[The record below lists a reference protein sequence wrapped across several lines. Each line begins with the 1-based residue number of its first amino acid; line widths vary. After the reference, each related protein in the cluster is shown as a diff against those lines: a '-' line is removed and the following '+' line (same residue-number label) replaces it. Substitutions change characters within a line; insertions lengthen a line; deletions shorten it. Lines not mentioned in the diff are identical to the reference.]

1 MEAEP
6 LNRRLICFQT
16 YTLARRSYSQISSLI
31 ELTCFGDVVFVHC
44 FFFIG
49 CGRYSLL
56 VSTKFLSCFC
66 RLTIVVFVLF
76 VLCVRM
82 KIVALHCV
90 KMFKNNKSWFCFI
103 YITYRFKSLDKINAS
118 FCIFISLKFS
128 KLSGYF

>member
-1 MEAEP
+1 MEAE
-6 LNRRLICFQT
+6 LVNRRLICFQT

-31 ELTCFGDVVFVHC
+31 ELTCLVMLFLFIV
-44 FFFIG
+44 FFIG

-82 KIVALHCV
+82 KVVALHCV